1 VSNFCDLAYKKDSD
15 HKSKILLIYIE
26 KFFCPI
32 FGQSDESLDFQGFV
46 AFDRFLSTKLS
57 TDFLSNLK
65 PIHKSRT

>member
-1 VSNFCDLAYKKDSD
+1 MFRRLAYKKDSSR
-15 HKSKILLIYIE
+15 KSEILLIYIK
-26 KFFCPI
+26 KFFCTI
-32 FGQSDESLDFQGFV
+32 FRQSNESLDFQGFA